1 MICDALWDIEA
12 DLDFLLPSNGKSNN
26 VVVVGAAEESYTEE
40 AQQTKRKR
48 KKTRAPGTRKPYES
62 RQRQEIFDLQ
72 HQVWMLENQLTQTA
86 SNSMLQTNMS
96 QWERIA
102 RQQQGQMRT
111 AAIENQNLQRAVDLN
126 RSFISKMKAHS
137 TKNPSLEPSLVSDW
151 SVYKLGT
158 QITCNYVYTLL
169 QTVNLSAVTWNLSM
183 PVLLMRRGM
192 YGEVPSHGPIT
203 STVTAHAIVQAPC
216 RIVSQALWQVYNGNQ
231 VNFSSEGSQ
240 VVYERVGSN
249 TVYERYSR
257 TFCGIAA
264 HPHGDLCLP
273 R

>member
-48 KKTRAPGTRKPYES
+48 KKTRAPGIRKPTES

-111 AAIENQNLQRAVDLN
+111 AVIENQNLQRAVDLN

-137 TKNPSLEPSLVSDW
+137 TKNPSLEVHTYIDRSTLNFSLLIAALACERLERVQVGNS
-151 SVYKLGT
+151 
-158 QITCNYVYTLL
+158 NYMQL
-169 QTVNLSAVTWNLSM
+169 
-183 PVLLMRRGM
+183 R
-192 YGEVPSHGPIT
+192 I
-203 STVTAHAIVQAPC
+203 HAIADRQ
-216 RIVSQALWQVYNGNQ
+216 L
-231 VNFSSEGSQ
+231 
-240 VVYERVGSN
+240 ERSDMEFINAGLVDETRN
-249 TVYERYSR
+249 VW
-257 TFCGIAA
+257 
-264 HPHGDLCLP
+264 
-273 R
+273 